1 MKLGVKMH
9 KVLTEDFVQYMTKKY
24 GAKGRRSIR
33 FADRIDELD
42 ILLGVKDSTDFDLDD
57 KRFLNREQL
66 DELER
71 LGNRLKDSKADV
83 ERDMKLH
90 I

>member
-1 MKLGVKMH
+1 MN

-33 FADRIDELD
+33 FADRMDELD
-42 ILLGVKDSTDFDLDD
+42 ILLGVKDSTDFDEDD
-57 KRFLNREQL
+57 KKFLSNVQL
-66 DELER
+66 DELEK
-71 LGNRLKDSKADV
+71 LSNRLLESKTDM
-83 ERDMKLH
+83 ERDMKGY

>member
-1 MKLGVKMH
+1 MN

-33 FADRIDELD
+33 FADRINELD
-42 ILLGVKDSTDFDLDD
+42 ILLGVKDSTDFDEDD
-57 KRFLNREQL
+57 KKFLSREQL
-66 DELER
+66 DELEK
-71 LGNRLKDSKADV
+71 LSNRLLDTKTAI
-83 ERDMKLH
+83 ERDMKGY